1 MTRNVKQGLN
11 KSPQQ
16 IIAGDQGPEII
27 YNGFTFDDVIKDT
40 FDNDKDL
47 QKEQ

>member
-1 MTRNVKQGLN
+1 MTRNVKQSLN

-27 YNGFTFDDVIKDT
+27 HNGFTFEDVIKDT
-40 FDNDKDL
+40 FDNDQDL